1 MWAGVSPFL
10 PRRRRWAY
18 LDSLESFV
26 MALYLAEMTA
36 KLVRSGAERFF
47 AQVRS
52 VCASAPCWRPRSPPR
67 EYSEYPMLPY
77 VLRVPRVSTQST
89 PCYPM

>member
-1 MWAGVSPFL
+1 MRAGVSPRPGADVGRGEPQSRRRCWAGVSPFL

-47 AQVRS
+47 AQVW
-52 VCASAPCWRPRSPPR
+52 VGLR
-67 EYSEYPMLPY
+67 EGP
-77 VLRVPRVSTQST
+77 VLAT
-89 PCYPM
+89 P

>member
-47 AQVRS
+47 AQVGL
-52 VCASAPCWRPRSPPR
+52 R
-67 EYSEYPMLPY
+67 EGP
-77 VLRVPRVSTQST
+77 VLAT
-89 PCYPM
+89 P